1 MWLKTESWFVQF
13 QIYTDSA
20 EAKIPAV
27 LDYVGTVI
35 EVFLS
40 STSLK
45 QLKIITF

>member
-1 MWLKTESWFVQF
+1 MWLNTDLWLIQF

-35 EVFLS
+35 EVW
-40 STSLK
+40 
-45 QLKIITF
+45 